1 MRMSSLVHNDMGLG
15 RLSFGGLWVF
25 LGIRTLVQY
34 AFESD
39 QSPKL
44 HLEVQAGL
52 STGLN
57 LPVNPPAV
65 CLQGQSGNAHRAVA
79 PLVGASRFCVLRRFW
94 PYIRGRDGP
103 G

>member
-1 MRMSSLVHNDMGLG
+1 MGSG
-15 RLSFGGLWVF
+15 RLSLGGLWVF

-34 AFESD
+34 AIESD
-39 QSPKL
+39 QSPML

-52 STGLN
+52 TAGLN
-57 LPVNPPAV
+57 LPVNPPTVFA
-65 CLQGQSGNAHRAVA
+65 LGQSGNAHRAVA
-79 PLVGASRFCVLRRFW
+79 PLEGASRFCVLRRFW

>member
-1 MRMSSLVHNDMGLG
+1 MGSG
-15 RLSFGGLWVF
+15 RLSLGGLWVF

-52 STGLN
+52 TAGLN
-57 LPVNPPAV
+57 LPVNPPTVFA
-65 CLQGQSGNAHRAVA
+65 LGQSGNAHRAVA
-79 PLVGASRFCVLRRFW
+79 PLEGASRFCALRRFW